1 MNRQRE
7 LLIRGSEKVISHYEL
22 LLTNTRSEHERELY
36 RQRIEREK
44 RLIRDLQG
52 EPNSRAA

>member
-1 MNRQRE
+1 MTNQRD
-7 LLIRGSEKVISHYEL
+7 LLIRGSEKVIVHYEL
-22 LLTNTRSEHERELY
+22 LLASAKSEHERELY

-52 EPNSRAA
+52 EPDHRAA